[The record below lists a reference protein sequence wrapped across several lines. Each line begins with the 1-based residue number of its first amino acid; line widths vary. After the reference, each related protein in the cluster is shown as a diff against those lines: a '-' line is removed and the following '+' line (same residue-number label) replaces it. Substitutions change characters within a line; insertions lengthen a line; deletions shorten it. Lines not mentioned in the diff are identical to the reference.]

1 MNRTVADQNP
11 VAERYLYALENAL
24 SPMKAQDRQEVVDE
38 IRDHLQD
45 ATAAGK
51 PLDEI
56 LSRLGPAESLA
67 KAYLVDS
74 LLNPRPIGWG
84 WIPRT
89 FSLLG
94 LVAFGSLPTSVILAV
109 LGPIGFLFTLV
120 SPLVFAS
127 GLLGILGFNLG
138 TNIQTNLE
146 HVQAIFMG
154 PALAVIGSICLWILF
169 SYLKWATN
177 LLRRVAAGR

>member
-11 VAERYLYALENAL
+11 VAERYLTALGNAL
-24 SPMKAQDRQEVVDE
+24 APMKDQDRQDVVDE

-51 PLDEI
+51 TLDEI
-56 LSRLGPAESLA
+56 LTRLGPAELLG
-67 KAYLVDS
+67 KAYLVES

-94 LVAFGSLPTSVILAV
+94 LVAFGSLPTLIIFAV
-109 LGPIGFLFTLV
+109 LGAIGISFTLV

-138 TNIQTNLE
+138 TKNQTDLQ
-146 HVQAIFMG
+146 HIQAIFMG
-154 PALAVIGSICLWILF
+154 PALAVIGSICLWGLF
-169 SYLKWATN
+169 RYLKWATN
-177 LLRRVAAGR
+177 LLRKVATGR

>member
-1 MNRTVADQNP
+1 MNRAASGQNP

-67 KAYLVDS
+67 KAYLVES
-74 LLNPRPIGWG
+74 YLNPKTPGAG
-84 WIPRT
+84 WISRT
-89 FSLLG
+89 LG
-94 LVAFGSLPTSVILAV
+94 LFGLLVFGSLPTLLITSLLAPLGIAFLLAGPV
-109 LGPIGFLFTLV
+109 LFTSGICGIFNISLAPMVQSNLGPWAQVFLGPIM
-120 SPLVFAS
+120 
-127 GLLGILGFNLG
+127 GLLG
-138 TNIQTNLE
+138 
-146 HVQAIFMG
+146 A
-154 PALAVIGSICLWILF
+154 ACLWVLYRYLRWILK
-169 SYLKWATN
+169 LV
-177 LLRRVAAGR
+177 RQVASGR